1 LNQTLLLREHK
12 QDLKLIRRN
21 VAELNANAQFQG
33 SLEVERSSDQ

>member
-1 LNQTLLLREHK
+1 MLLREHE
-12 QDLKLIRRN
+12 QNLKLVRRN